1 MALIWS
7 SFRKKTKAHARSA
20 KKNLVSSGFK
30 PRMETLEDR
39 LTPAGSVFQLHIAPP
54 SGAPNFT
61 FGGTDLLVAEP
72 TVGTAQLIVTVDR
85 TGDTT
90 GPGSVTFTTA
100 DETAASGVNYTGATG
115 SVNFLAGET
124 SKTFTVDILHTQ
136 PLQDGSL
143 SGPKV
148 FGISLSN
155 PSAGDSINQLALVSA
170 VTIRDTN
177 GTQNQRYVNDVFFE
191 LLNRPADP
199 GALQFFGNQLV
210 NGTSRTQVL
219 LNIESATFNGHN
231 EYLDNTVN
239 KLYQAYLGRNADAG
253 GLAAFSAQLAG
264 GATVQLVQAE
274 IMASDEYFQASGST
288 NVGFVSAA
296 YRDILNRNPDAGGL
310 TFYLGMLSTP
320 STGAQRQAVISNLLG
335 QTEAIQDILQVYY
348 ANYLNRF
355 SDPAGLAFFTLE
367 LQNNNSLTTIINQFL
382 GNTPE
387 YFNGC

>member
-1 MALIWS
+1 
-7 SFRKKTKAHARSA
+7 
-20 KKNLVSSGFK
+20 
-30 PRMETLEDR
+30 METLEDR
-39 LTPAGSVFQLHIAPP
+39 LTPAGSVFQFHITPP

-61 FGGTDLLVAEP
+61 FGGTDLIVSEP
-72 TVGTAQLIVTVDR
+72 TVGTSQLTVTVDR

-90 GPGSVTFTTA
+90 GPASVAFTTA
-100 DETAASGVNYTGATG
+100 DETAAAGVNYTATSGTINFGA
-115 SVNFLAGET
+115 NET
-124 SKTFTVDILHTQ
+124 SKTFTVDILHTL

-155 PSAGDSINQLALVSA
+155 PSAGDSINQTALVTA
-170 VTIRDTN
+170 VTIKDTN

-210 NGTSRTQVL
+210 NGVPRTQVL
-219 LNIESATFNGHN
+219 LNIEGSTFNGHN

-239 KLYQAYLGRNADAG
+239 RLYQSYLGRNADAG
-253 GLAAFSAQLAG
+253 GLAAFSAQLTG

-274 IMASDEYFQASGST
+274 LMSSDEYFQASGGT

-296 YRDILNRNPDAGGL
+296 YRDLLNRNPDAGGL

-320 STGAQRQAVISNLLG
+320 STAAQRQAVISNLLG
-335 QTEAIQDILQVYY
+335 QVEAIQDVLQVYY
-348 ANYLNRF
+348 ANYLNRNP
-355 SDPAGLAFFTLE
+355 DPGGLSFYTVQ
-367 LQNNNSLTTIINQFL
+367 LQNNTSYTTVINQFL
-382 GNTPE
+382 GSTDE

>member
-1 MALIWS
+1 
-7 SFRKKTKAHARSA
+7 
-20 KKNLVSSGFK
+20 
-30 PRMETLEDR
+30 METLEDR
-39 LTPAGSVFQLHIAPP
+39 LTPAGSVFQFHITPP
-54 SGAPNFT
+54 SGAPDFT
-61 FGGTDLLVAEP
+61 FGGTDLIVSEP
-72 TVGTAQLIVTVDR
+72 TVGTAQLTVTVDR

-90 GPGSVTFTTA
+90 GPGSVNFTTA
-100 DETAASGVNYTGATG
+100 DETAASGVNYTGASGT
-115 SVNFLAGET
+115 VNFAANET
-124 SKTFTVDILHTQ
+124 SKTFTIDILHTQ

-155 PSAGDSINQLALVSA
+155 PSVGDTINQLAQVTA

-177 GTQNQRYVNDVFFE
+177 GTQNQRYVNNVFFE

-199 GALQFFGNQLV
+199 GALQFFGGQLT
-210 NGTSRTQVL
+210 NGVPRTQVL
-219 LNIESATFNGHN
+219 LNIEAATFNGHN

-239 KLYQAYLGRNADAG
+239 KLYQAYLGRNADPG

-274 IMASDEYFQASGST
+274 IMASDEYFQAAGST

-296 YRDILNRNPDAGGL
+296 YRDLLDRNPDAGGL

-320 STGAQRQAVISNLLG
+320 STVAQRQAVISNLLG
-335 QTEAIQDILQVYY
+335 QTETIQDILKVYY

-355 SDPAGLAFFTLE
+355 PDPTGLDFFTVE
-367 LQNNNSLTTIINQFL
+367 MQNGASLTTIINQFL
-382 GNTPE
+382 GATPE